1 MKKLVLILLITFSFS
16 YGETVGEASGKLSD
30 KLIDCFNENHQLG
43 YAVFGNINVLKMDSI
58 GIIGNYISD
67 KCPRANWELNRIQRE
82 WTDRN
87 REIIVSYALA
97 DVLHAMSNKLR
108 EKANDFI
115 EYGNTR

>member
-43 YAVFGNINVLKMDSI
+43 YAVFGTINMDSI
-58 GIIGNYISD
+58 YIIANYISD
-67 KCPRANWELNRIQRE
+67 KCPRANWELNRIKRE
-82 WTDRN
+82 WTTDRN

-97 DVLHAMSNKLR
+97 DVLHAMSNRSR